1 MVVNKSLSI
10 FVVSIRTNNKK
21 WMEDKIK
28 KLELHIVRLEQCIR
42 QVQRLKRMGLADEKV
57 DEKIDAYLDG
67 ILEAKKRIE
76 ELKKQ
81 TQGDAD

>member
-1 MVVNKSLSI
+1 
-10 FVVSIRTNNKK
+10 
-21 WMEDKIK
+21 MEDQIE

-42 QVQRLKRMGLADEKV
+42 QVQRLKQMGVADEKV
-57 DEKIDAYLDG
+57 DERIDAYLDG
-67 ILEAKKRIE
+67 ILKARKRIE

>member
-1 MVVNKSLSI
+1 MVNKSLSI

>member
-1 MVVNKSLSI
+1 
-10 FVVSIRTNNKK
+10 
-21 WMEDKIK
+21 
-28 KLELHIVRLEQCIR
+28 
-42 QVQRLKRMGLADEKV
+42 MGLADEKV

>member
-1 MVVNKSLSI
+1 
-10 FVVSIRTNNKK
+10 
-21 WMEDKIK
+21 MEDRIE

-42 QVQRLKRMGLADEKV
+42 QIQRLKRMGLADDRA
-57 DEKIDAYLDG
+57 DERIDAYLDG
-67 ILEAKKRIE
+67 ILEARKRIE

>member
-1 MVVNKSLSI
+1 
-10 FVVSIRTNNKK
+10 
-21 WMEDKIK
+21 MEDKIR

-57 DEKIDAYLDG
+57 DEKIDVYLDG

-76 ELKKQ
+76 ELKEQ

>member
-1 MVVNKSLSI
+1 MK
-10 FVVSIRTNNKK
+10 
-21 WMEDKIK
+21 DKIG

-42 QVQRLKRMGLADEKV
+42 QVQKLKSMGLADEKI
-57 DEKIDAYLDG
+57 DEKIDAYLDS
-67 ILEAKKRIE
+67 ILETKKRIE

>member
-1 MVVNKSLSI
+1 
-10 FVVSIRTNNKK
+10 
-21 WMEDKIK
+21 MEDQIE
-28 KLELHIVRLEQCIR
+28 KLKLHIVRLEQCIR
-42 QVQRLKRMGLADEKV
+42 QVQRLKQMGVADEKM

-76 ELKKQ
+76 KLKKQ

>member
-1 MVVNKSLSI
+1 MAVNKSLSI